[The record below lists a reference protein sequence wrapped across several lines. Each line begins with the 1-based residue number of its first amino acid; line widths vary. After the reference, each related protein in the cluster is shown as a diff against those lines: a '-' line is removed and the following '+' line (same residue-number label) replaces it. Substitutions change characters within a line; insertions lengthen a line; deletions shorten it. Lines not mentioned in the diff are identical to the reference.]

1 VKSEWVSMA
10 LRDVLI
16 KRIVQAIVT
25 IFIVLA
31 IDFVIFHI
39 LPGDPMTFLARNPNL
54 TEVAQ
59 DQLIEQFGLDKPL
72 WEQFILFLGN
82 FLTLKLGM
90 SFHFREEVGP
100 IIMEHLGNT
109 LILIVPA
116 SLAAIVIGIWIGKN
130 SAWRRG
136 RPADFLG
143 LLFSLI
149 TYSIPTF
156 WLAMFFIMFF
166 AFGLGW
172 FPGTPGLT
180 TPGMDFTGNPFG
192 LAADMISHLMLPWT
206 VLIIAILGSF
216 ALITRNA
223 LLDVLSEDYM
233 VTAKAKGRTEKEQL
247 NKEAMPNAMIPIT
260 TVIALQLGFSVA
272 GALQTE
278 VVFSY
283 PGIGN
288 LIWEGVYYR
297 DYPLLQAAFFMITV
311 VVVIANLLA
320 DFIYFYLD
328 PRIRVGADFTIGDE
342 KPPRPFSHYALAVI
356 AIVALL
362 STWAVIG
369 ITTVIPLII
378 LLLIVKRKGVLHFIV
393 SRFGTLKPENLIY
406 AWRNKRSQLLVRF
419 SGVVLVVNL
428 IAVSIIAATGILS
441 PNWALHWGAAFAG
454 LGLFPPPLL
463 PDAEYSTLQLTLS
476 SIAHPSLTQVAL
488 LVAVFGILLG
498 KRKGLGNTFGR
509 FIKTRMGIMGTSI
522 VAMFAGM
529 TIFGDIVAPYDP
541 EAFFTGLLYRPPDML
556 PEMQLLMV
564 SIGAASA
571 IAAGEVWVILDR
583 RKRPLIPRFFV
594 TLLGG
599 GLILFIAGIFGV
611 QSLSLENTTTLVF
624 SVAIG
629 VIAGIIILRSL
640 LSAKRNFFI
649 QDLKTHLPRL
659 VVALVGV
666 VGIGLFVQGILQ
678 APRAL
683 PLDFPGTHLMGTDQ
697 LGRDVFSQMII
708 AVRITLLVGIVATGM
723 SVIIGTLVGLVAGY
737 YGGIIDS
744 FLMRFTDIFFVIPS
758 LLLMII
764 IAAVLGPSII
774 TLILVIGLF
783 SWSSTARIV
792 RGQVLTIKERAYIE
806 RVRAVGGSN
815 VYIMSKHVLAAVAP
829 LVVANTILVT
839 AWAIL
844 SEVVL
849 DFFGLGDPA
858 MISWGTMLYLAF
870 NAGAMS
876 NNLWWLLFP
885 PGIMVILLLLGVSM
899 VGYAMDEIVNP
910 KLRRR

>member
-1 VKSEWVSMA
+1 MA

-39 LPGDPMTFLARNPNL
+39 LPGDPLTFLARNPNL

-59 DQLIEQFGLDKPL
+59 DQMIEQFGLDKPL
-72 WEQFILFLGN
+72 YIQFILFLGN
-82 FLTLKLGM
+82 FLTMNLGM
-90 SFHFREEVGP
+90 SFHFRADVGP
-100 IIMEHLGNT
+100 IILEHLGNT
-109 LILIVPA
+109 LLLVVPA
-116 SLAAIVIGIWIGKN
+116 SLIAIAIGIWIGKN

-136 RPADFLG
+136 KPADFLG

-149 TYSIPTF
+149 TYAIPTF

-166 AFGLGW
+166 SFGLGW

-180 TPGMDFTGNPFG
+180 TPGMDFTGNPLG
-192 LAADMISHLMLPWT
+192 LAVDMMSHLMLPWT

-233 VTAKAKGRTEKEQL
+233 VTAKAKGRSEKDQL

-297 DYPLLQAAFFMITV
+297 DYPLLQASFFMITV

-328 PRIRVGADFTIGDE
+328 PRIRVGADFTIGDD
-342 KPPRPFSHYALAVI
+342 KPRRPMSHYGLVVI

-369 ITTVIPLII
+369 ITTIIPLFI
-378 LLLIVKRKGVLHFIV
+378 LIVIVKRKETKQFLVGKL
-393 SRFGTLKPENLIY
+393 STLTPANLIY
-406 AWRNKRSQLLVRF
+406 AWRNKRSQIMVRLSSIGLL
-419 SGVVLVVNL
+419 VNL
-428 IAVSIIAATGILS
+428 IAMSIIAATGILN
-441 PNWALHWGAAFAG
+441 PDWWLHWGGSFVG
-454 LGLFPPPLL
+454 LGPFPPPLP
-463 PDAEYSTLQLTLS
+463 PDVEYSALTLVLT
-476 SIAHPSLTQVAL
+476 SIAHPVITQIAMVG
-488 LVAVFGILLG
+488 AVLGVLLG
-498 KRKGLGNTFGR
+498 KRKGLGSTFGR
-509 FIKTRMGIMGTSI
+509 FIRTRMGIVGTAI

-541 EAFFTGLLYRPPDML
+541 EQFFTGLLYQPPSII
-556 PEMQLLMV
+556 PEMQLFMV
-564 SIGAASA
+564 VIGLASILAVG
-571 IAAGEVWVILDR
+571 IVWWILDR
-583 RKRPLIPRFFV
+583 NKKPPIPRFFITV
-594 TLLGG
+594 FSG
-599 GLILFIAGIFGV
+599 GLILFIAGLFGV
-611 QSLSLENTTTLVF
+611 QSLALENTMTLIF
-624 SVAIG
+624 STVIG
-629 VIAGIIILRSL
+629 SIAGYLIIRGL
-640 LSAKRNFFI
+640 LSAKRNFVLE
-649 QDLKTHLPRL
+649 DLRSHLLRL
-659 VVALVGV
+659 VLAIVGV
-666 VGIGLFVQGILQ
+666 IGIGLIVQGILQ
-678 APRAL
+678 APWVV
-683 PLDFPGTHLMGTDQ
+683 PLDFPGYHLMGTDQ

-708 AVRITLLVGIVATGM
+708 AVRITLLVGIVATAM
-723 SVIIGTLVGLVAGY
+723 SVVIGTVVGLVAGY
-737 YGGIIDS
+737 YGGIVDS

-764 IAAVLGPSII
+764 MAAVLGPSIV

-806 RVRAVGGSN
+806 RVRAVGGGD

-870 NAGAMS
+870 NAGSMS
-876 NNLWWLLFP
+876 NNLWWLVFP
-885 PGIMVILLLLGVSM
+885 PGIMVIFLLLGVSM

>member
-1 VKSEWVSMA
+1 MA
-10 LRDVLI
+10 LRDVLL
-16 KRIVQAIVT
+16 KRIAQAIVT
-25 IFIVLA
+25 ILIVLA

-39 LPGDPMTFLARNPNL
+39 LPGDPMTYLARNPNISQM
-54 TEVAQ
+54 AQ
-59 DQLIEQFGLDKPL
+59 ELLIEQFGLDKPL

-82 FLTLKLGM
+82 FLTMRLGI

-100 IIMEHLGNT
+100 ILMYHLGNT

-116 SLAAIVIGIWIGKN
+116 SIVAIVIGIWVGKN

-136 RPADFLG
+136 KAGDLFG
-143 LLFSLI
+143 LLFSLV

-156 WLAMFFIMFF
+156 WLAMFFIMLF

-180 TPGMDFTGNPFG
+180 TPGMDFTGDPVG
-192 LAADMISHLMLPWT
+192 LIIDMISHLMLPWT
-206 VLIIAILGSF
+206 VLIVAILGSF

-233 VTAKAKGRTEKEQL
+233 LTAKAKGRTEKEQL

-297 DYPLLQAAFFMITV
+297 DYPLLQAAFFLITV
-311 VVVIANLLA
+311 VVVFANLIA

-328 PRIRVGADFTIGDE
+328 PRIRVGAEFTIGDE
-342 KPPRPFSHYALAVI
+342 KPSRPFSHYGLAVI

-369 ITTVIPLII
+369 ITTILPLFI
-378 LLLIVKRKGVLHFIV
+378 LILILKRKAVI
-393 SRFGTLKPENLIY
+393 RFLRNRLSTLTPSNLLY
-406 AWRNKRSQLLVRF
+406 AWKNKRSQILVRF
-419 SGVVLVVNL
+419 SVIALSVNL
-428 IAVSIIAATGILS
+428 IALTIIAVSGVFI
-441 PNWALHWGAAFAG
+441 PEWGFFWGAAFFG
-454 LGLFPPPLL
+454 LEPFPPIPPGMEY
-463 PDAEYSTLQLTLS
+463 PDWSLMLA
-476 SIAHPSLTQVAL
+476 SIAHPSVMQITLIGIIG
-488 LVAVFGILLG
+488 GILLG
-498 KRKGLGNTFGR
+498 RRKSLGTTSSR
-509 FIKTRMGIMGTSI
+509 FIRTRMGTVGAAI
-522 VAMFAGM
+522 VAMFIGM
-529 TIFGDIVAPYDP
+529 TLFGDIIAPYDP
-541 EAFFTGLLYRPPDML
+541 EAFFTGLLYQPPDVMVEIQML
-556 PEMQLLMV
+556 MISAGIALL
-564 SIGAASA
+564 IGAT
-571 IAAGEVWVILDR
+571 IIWWIFDRFKILS
-583 RKRPLIPRFFV
+583 IPRYFI
-594 TLLGG
+594 TILSG
-599 GLILFIAGIFGV
+599 GLILYIAWIFGER
-611 QSLSLENTTTLVF
+611 SLVVENNAALLY
-624 SVAIG
+624 SVGIG
-629 VIAGIIILRSL
+629 VIAGIIILGGL
-640 LSAKRNFFI
+640 LGAKREFNL
-649 QDLKTHLPRL
+649 QSMKMHVPRL
-659 VVALVGV
+659 LIASLGVIGVGL
-666 VGIGLFVQGILQ
+666 IVQGILQ
-678 APRAL
+678 APWVVS
-683 PLDFPGTHLMGTDQ
+683 LDFPGYHLMGTDQ
-697 LGRDVFSQMII
+697 LGRDVYSQLII
-708 AVRITLLVGIVATGM
+708 AVRITLLIGIIATGM
-723 SVIIGTLVGLVAGY
+723 SVIIGTLIGLIAGY
-737 YGGIIDS
+737 YGGIVDS

-764 IAAVLGPSII
+764 MAAVLGPSIV
-774 TLILVIGLF
+774 TLIIVIGLF
-783 SWSSTARIV
+783 SWPSTARIV
-792 RGQVLTIKERAYIE
+792 RGQVLTIKERTYIE

-815 VYIMSKHVLAAVAP
+815 IYIMSKHVLAAVAP

-870 NAGAMS
+870 NAGSMS
-876 NNLWWLLFP
+876 NNLWWLVFP
-885 PGIMVILLLLGVSM
+885 PGIMVVLLLLGVSL

-910 KLRRR
+910 RLRRR

>member
-1 VKSEWVSMA
+1 MA

-16 KRIVQAIVT
+16 KRIAQAIVT

-54 TEVAQ
+54 SEVAQ
-59 DQLIEQFGLDKPL
+59 ARLVEQFGLDKPL
-72 WEQFILFLGN
+72 WQQFILFLGN
-82 FLTLKLGM
+82 FLTLQLGM
-90 SFHFREEVGP
+90 SFHFRADVGP

-109 LILIVPA
+109 LILIIPA
-116 SLAAIVIGIWIGKN
+116 SLVAIFIGIWIGKN

-136 RPADFLG
+136 KPADFLG

-149 TYSIPTF
+149 TYSIPVF
-156 WLAMFFIMFF
+156 WLAMFFIMTF

-180 TPGMDFTGNPFG
+180 TPGMDFTGDPFG
-192 LAADMISHLMLPWT
+192 LAADMLSHLMLPWT
-206 VLIIAILGSF
+206 VLTIAILGSF

-328 PRIRVGADFTIGDE
+328 PRIRVGAEFTIGDE
-342 KPPRPFSHYALAVI
+342 KPPRPFSHYAVVVI

-378 LLLIVKRKGVLHFIV
+378 LLLIVKRKDIV
-393 SRFGTLKPENLIY
+393 QFLGRRLGALKPANLIY
-406 AWRNKRSQLLVRF
+406 AWRNKRSQILIQF
-419 SGVVLVVNL
+419 SAVALVVNL
-428 IAVSIIAATGILS
+428 IAVSIIAVTGILS
-441 PNWALHWGAAFAG
+441 PDWWLYWGGAFAG
-454 LGLFPPPLL
+454 LGSFPPPLL
-463 PDAEYSTLQLTLS
+463 PDVEYSTMALALS
-476 SIAHPSLTQVAL
+476 SIAHPSLAQIAIVG
-488 LVAVFGILLG
+488 AVIGILLG
-498 KRKGLGNTFGR
+498 RRKGLGDTFGR
-509 FIKTRMGIMGTSI
+509 FIRTRMGMAGTAI

-541 EAFFTGLLYRPPDML
+541 EAFFTGLLYQAPSSM

-564 SIGAASA
+564 SIGIASA
-571 IAAGEVWVILDR
+571 LGAGIVWLILDR
-583 RKRPLIPRFFV
+583 IKRPPIPRFFV
-594 TLLGG
+594 TIYSG

-624 SVAIG
+624 SAAIG
-629 VIAGIIILRSL
+629 VIAGIIILRGL

-649 QDLKTHLPRL
+649 QDLKSHLPRL
-659 VVALVGV
+659 VIALVGV
-666 VGIGLFVQGILQ
+666 VSIGLIVLGILQ
-678 APRAL
+678 APRAV
-683 PLDFPGTHLMGTDQ
+683 PLDFPGNHLIGTDQ

-723 SVIIGTLVGLVAGY
+723 SMIIGTLVGLVAGY

-764 IAAVLGPSII
+764 LAAVLGPSIV

-806 RVRAVGGSN
+806 RVRAVGGGN

-849 DFFGLGDPA
+849 DFFGLGDPS

-876 NNLWWLLFP
+876 NNFFWLVFP
-885 PGIMVILLLLGVSM
+885 PGIMVVLLLLGVSM

>member
-1 VKSEWVSMA
+1 MA
-10 LRDVLI
+10 LRDVLL
-16 KRIVQAIVT
+16 KRIAQALVT

-54 TEVAQ
+54 SEVAQ
-59 DQLIEQFGLDKPL
+59 QRLIEQFGLDRPL
-72 WEQFILFLGN
+72 WEQFILFIQN
-82 FLTLKLGM
+82 FLSMRLGM

-100 IIMEHLGNT
+100 IIIHHLGNT
-109 LILIVPA
+109 LLLVVPA
-116 SLAAIVIGIWIGKN
+116 SIVAIIVGIWVGKN

-136 RPADFLG
+136 KAGDLIG

-156 WLAMFFIMFF
+156 WLAMFFIMLF

-172 FPGTPGLT
+172 FPATPGLT
-180 TPGMDFTGNPFG
+180 TPGMDFAGDPVG
-192 LAADMISHLMLPWT
+192 LVIDMISHLMLPWT
-206 VLIIAILGSF
+206 VLIVAILGSF

-233 VTAKAKGRTEKEQL
+233 LTAKAKGRSEKAQL

-311 VVVIANLLA
+311 VVVFANLVA

-328 PRIRVGADFTIGDE
+328 PRIRVGAEFTIGDE
-342 KPPRPFSHYALAVI
+342 KPPRPLSHYALAVI
-356 AIVALL
+356 VIVALL

-369 ITTVIPLII
+369 ITTILPLFIII
-378 LLLIVKRKGVLHFIV
+378 LILKRKPVLQFLKN
-393 SRFGTLKPENLIY
+393 RLGTLTPSNLHY
-406 AWRNKRSQLLVRF
+406 AWTHKRSQILVRF
-419 SGVVLVVNL
+419 SVIALVINL
-428 IAVSIIAATGILS
+428 IALSIIAISGVFIPEWGFFWGSAFFGLRSFPPI
-441 PNWALHWGAAFAG
+441 PPGMEYPEWALTMA
-454 LGLFPPPLL
+454 
-463 PDAEYSTLQLTLS
+463 
-476 SIAHPSLTQVAL
+476 SIAHPSVMQITFV
-488 LVAVFGILLG
+488 GIAIGIILG
-498 KRKGLGNTFGR
+498 RRRTLGATTSR
-509 FIKTRMGIMGTSI
+509 FMRTRMGTVGMSL

-529 TIFGDIVAPYDP
+529 TLFGDVIAPYDP
-541 EAFFTGLLYRPPDML
+541 EAFFTGTWYKPPDL
-556 PEMQLLMV
+556 VPEMQLLMV
-564 SIGAASA
+564 LGGLSSLIGATL
-571 IAAGEVWVILDR
+571 VWWIFDR
-583 RKRPLIPRFFV
+583 IKKPAIPRYIIGIL
-594 TLLGG
+594 TG
-599 GLILFIAGIFGV
+599 GLILFIALIFGER
-611 QSLSLENTTTLVF
+611 SLFVENQNSLF
-624 SVAIG
+624 YS
-629 VIAGIIILRSL
+629 AGIGLIALVIILRSL
-640 LSAKRNFFI
+640 LTAR
-649 QDLKTHLPRL
+649 QDFSIEILRTHLPRL
-659 VVALVGV
+659 LIALAGVIGVG
-666 VGIGLFVQGILQ
+666 LMVQGILQ
-678 APRAL
+678 APWVV
-683 PLDFPGTHLMGTDQ
+683 PLDFPGYHLMGTDQ
-697 LGRDVFSQMII
+697 LGRDVYSQLII
-708 AVRITLLVGIVATGM
+708 AVRITLLIGIVATTM
-723 SVIIGTLVGLVAGY
+723 SVVIGTLIGLVAGY

-758 LLLMII
+758 LLLMIVM
-764 IAAVLGPSII
+764 AAVLGPSIV
-774 TLILVIGLF
+774 TLIIVIGLF

-792 RGQVLTIKERAYIE
+792 RGQVLSVKERTYIE
-806 RVRAVGGSN
+806 RVRAVGGGN
-815 VYIMSKHVLAAVAP
+815 FYIIGKHVLAAVAP

-870 NAGAMS
+870 NAGSMS
-876 NNLWWLLFP
+876 NNLWWLVFP
-885 PGIMVILLLLGVSM
+885 PGIMVVLLLLGVSM

-910 KLRRR
+910 RLRRR

>member
-1 VKSEWVSMA
+1 MA
-10 LRDVLI
+10 LRDVLL
-16 KRIVQAIVT
+16 KRIAQALVT
-25 IFIVLA
+25 IFIVLG

-59 DQLIEQFGLDKPL
+59 ERLIEQFGLDKPL

-82 FLTLKLGM
+82 FLSMRLGM

-100 IIMEHLGNT
+100 IIMHHLGNT
-109 LILIVPA
+109 LILVVPA
-116 SLAAIVIGIWIGKN
+116 SIMAIVVGIWIGKN

-136 RPADFLG
+136 KAGDLFG

-156 WLAMFFIMFF
+156 WLGMFFIMLF

-172 FPGTPGLT
+172 FPATPGLT
-180 TPGMDFTGNPFG
+180 TPGMDFTGDPVG
-192 LAADMISHLMLPWT
+192 LIIDMISHLMLPWT
-206 VLIIAILGSF
+206 VLIVAILGSF

-233 VTAKAKGRTEKEQL
+233 LTAKAKGRTEKDQL

-311 VVVIANLLA
+311 VVVFANLIA

-328 PRIRVGADFTIGDE
+328 PRIRVGAEFTIGDE
-342 KPPRPFSHYALAVI
+342 KPPRPLSHYGFVVI

-369 ITTVIPLII
+369 ITTILPLFI
-378 LLLIVKRKGVLHFIV
+378 LLLILKRKAVLVFLRNRL
-393 SRFGTLKPENLIY
+393 STLTPSNLIY
-406 AWRNKRSQLLVRF
+406 AWKNKRSQILVRF
-419 SGVVLVVNL
+419 SVIALLVNL
-428 IAVSIIAATGILS
+428 IALSIIAISGVFIPEWGLF
-441 PNWALHWGAAFAG
+441 WGAAFFG
-454 LGLFPPPLL
+454 LREFPPIP
-463 PDAEYSTLQLTLS
+463 AGVEYPEWALTLA
-476 SIAHPSLTQVAL
+476 SIAHPSVMQIIIVILTIGV
-488 LVAVFGILLG
+488 LLG
-498 KRKGLGNTFGR
+498 KRKSLGATSSR
-509 FIKTRMGIMGTSI
+509 FIKTRMGTVGTAI

-529 TIFGDIVAPYDP
+529 TLFGDIIAPYDP
-541 EAFFTGLLYRPPDML
+541 EAFFTGLWYQPPDVMPESQML
-556 PEMQLLMV
+556 MLSV
-564 SIGAASA
+564 GAASLIGA
-571 IAAGEVWVILDR
+571 TLVWWILDR
-583 RKRPLIPRFFV
+583 FKRPEIPRHLMTV
-594 TLLGG
+594 LSG
-599 GLILFIAGIFGV
+599 GLILFIAGIFGM
-611 QSLSLENTTTLVF
+611 QSLSIENTTTLIY
-624 SVAIG
+624 SAAIG
-629 VIAGIIILRSL
+629 VIACVIILKGL
-640 LSAKRNFFI
+640 LSVRKGFSLQQSWKI
-649 QDLKTHLPRL
+649 HLPRFL
-659 VVALVGV
+659 IALVGV
-666 VGIGLFVQGILQ
+666 IGVGLIVQGILQ
-678 APRAL
+678 APWVVS
-683 PLDFPGTHLMGTDQ
+683 LDFPGYHLMGTDQ
-697 LGRDVFSQMII
+697 LGRDVYSQLII
-708 AVRITLLVGIVATGM
+708 AVRITLLIGIVATGM
-723 SVIIGTLVGLVAGY
+723 SVVIGTLIGLIAGY

-764 IAAVLGPSII
+764 MAAVLGPSIV
-774 TLILVIGLF
+774 TLIIVIGLF

-792 RGQVLTIKERAYIE
+792 RGQVLSIKERAYIE
-806 RVRAVGGSN
+806 RVKAVGGSN
-815 VYIMSKHVLAAVAP
+815 IYIIGKHVLAAVAP

-870 NAGAMS
+870 NAGSMS
-876 NNLWWLLFP
+876 NNLWWLVFP
-885 PGIMVILLLLGVSM
+885 PGIMVVLLLLGVSM

-910 KLRRR
+910 RLRRR